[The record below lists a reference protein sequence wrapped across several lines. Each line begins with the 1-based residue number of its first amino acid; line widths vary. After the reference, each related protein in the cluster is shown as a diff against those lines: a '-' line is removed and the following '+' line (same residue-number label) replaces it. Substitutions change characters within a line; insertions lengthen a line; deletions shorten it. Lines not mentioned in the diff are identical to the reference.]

1 MFHLLVCYQ
10 GWPERAGIMPNDRIH
25 IRAEN
30 PLGKTFLDANGELD
44 LTKVRDIP
52 ALLVSETGG
61 NGEQLARVAYINGLT
76 KGAKE
81 TTIQYVVDS
90 NIRPISN
97 KDLESFSALLGLGR
111 FPLTHTCWT
120 INEYDLFKLLLI
132 NQQNNA
138 FAPNVFSI
146 DSIDQ
151 QRKDLVSVMMPFS
164 AGFNDV
170 YAALQGAAT
179 STGLTCMRADDL
191 WEHHTII
198 QDIVNLIGR
207 ARIVICDC
215 SGKNPNVFYE
225 AGIAHCL
232 GKDVILITQS
242 EYDIPFDLRHL
253 RYIPYLNNEE
263 GRNRLSE
270 SVQARIRTLLNQTA

>member
-1 MFHLLVCYQ
+1 MFHLLVASQ
-10 GWPERAGIMPNDRIH
+10 GWPEGAGTVRNDRIY

-30 PLGKTFLDANGELD
+30 PLGRTFLGENGELD
-44 LTKVRDIP
+44 LTKVRNIP

-61 NGEQLARVAYINGLT
+61 SGEQLARVAYIHGLT
-76 KGAKE
+76 KGARE
-81 TTIQYVVDS
+81 TTIQYVVDN

-97 KDLESFSALLGLGR
+97 RDLESFSDLLGLGR
-111 FPLTHTCWT
+111 YPLTHSCWT
-120 INEYDLFKLLLI
+120 INEYDLFKVLLI

-138 FAPNVFSI
+138 FTPNVFSI
-146 DSIDQ
+146 NSIGQ
-151 QRKDLVSVMMPFS
+151 QREDLVSVMMPFS
-164 AGFNDV
+164 AEFNGV

-179 STGLTCMRADDL
+179 SVGLTCMRADDL

-207 ARIVICDC
+207 ARITICDC

-225 AGIAHCL
+225 AGIAHSF

-253 RYIPYLNNEE
+253 RYIHYLNNEE
-263 GRNRLSE
+263 GRSRLSE
-270 SVQARIRTLLNQTA
+270 AVRSRIRTLLG